1 MEDYIMIN
9 VIIDGACGRMGRMMI
24 NGVTQSEDMQLV
36 GAIEAANHPNLGQDA
51 GEIAGVGRLGVSV
64 TSDLPAIIDKCDV
77 VIEFT
82 SPEATLEHLQ
92 NVVDADKAMII
103 ATTGYTPEQMKKLQ
117 ELAGKIRCVMS
128 PNYSIGINLL
138 LKVVQ
143 DVAQVLGDDFDIEVI
158 EAHHNMKKDSPSGT
172 ALRIAEVI
180 AEALNRNLGE
190 VGVYGRQGMVG
201 ERTRQEI
208 GVHAIRGGDIV
219 GDHTVLFAGIGE
231 RLEITHRAQSRETF
245 VQGALRA
252 ARWVVNAPKGLHD
265 IGKVLFGK

>member
-1 MEDYIMIN
+1 MIN
-9 VIIDGACGRMGRMMI
+9 VIVGGACGRMGHMII
-24 NGVTQSEDMQLV
+24 NGITQAEDMQLV

-51 GEIAGVGRLGVSV
+51 GEIAGVGNLGVPV
-64 TSDLPAIIDKCDV
+64 TSDLTAIINQCDV

-82 SPEATLEHLQ
+82 SPEATLEHLRD
-92 NVVDADKAMII
+92 VVGADKAMII
-103 ATTGYTPEQMKKLQ
+103 ATTGYTDEQMKQIQ
-117 ELAGKIRCVMS
+117 ELAPKARCVMS
-128 PNYSIGINLL
+128 PNYSVGINLM

-143 DVAQVLGDDFDIEVI
+143 DVAQVLSDDYDIEVI

-180 AEALNRNLGE
+180 AEAIDRNLAE

-201 ERTRQEI
+201 ERPRQEI
-208 GVHAIRGGDIV
+208 GIHAIRGGDIV

-231 RLEITHRAQSRETF
+231 RLEITHRAQNRETF

-265 IGKVLFGK
+265 IGKVLFGE

>member
-1 MEDYIMIN
+1 MEDGVMIN
-9 VIIDGACGRMGRMMI
+9 IIVDGAYGRMGRMII
-24 NGVTQSEDMQLV
+24 NGIAQAEDMQLV

-51 GEIAGVGRLGVSV
+51 GELAGVGHLGVLV
-64 TSDLPAIIDKCDV
+64 TSDLSAIIDKCDV

-92 NVVDADKAMII
+92 NVVGADKAMVI
-103 ATTGYTPEQMKKLQ
+103 ATTGYTDEQMKQLQ
-117 ELAGKIRCVMS
+117 ELASKIRCVMS
-128 PNYSIGINLL
+128 PNYSVGINLL

-180 AEALNRNLGE
+180 AETLNRNLNE

-201 ERTRQEI
+201 ERPRQEI
-208 GVHAIRGGDIV
+208 GIHAIRGGDIV
-219 GDHTVLFAGIGE
+219 GDHTVLFAGVGE

-245 VQGALRA
+245 ARGALRA

-265 IGKVLFGK
+265 IRKVLFGG